1 MTIADFFYHK
11 PSSLK
16 EACQILNESPDGV
29 PLAGGTDLLVEMKRG
44 LRHHEDVV
52 SLAEIQDL
60 KRIAEEEGNL
70 IIGAGVTH
78 NMLIASPLI
87 KEHSP
92 AIAEAASKIGTEQIR
107 NVGTVG
113 GNLCTGASCC
123 DMAPILMAYDASFEI
138 ESPDNVRTVS
148 SREFFISHKK
158 TRIRKG
164 EILTSIKISRNMA
177 RRGASYEKFGLREA
191 ASISVAS
198 IAAVVEIHGEICS
211 DVCIVI
217 GAVAP
222 TPKVSD
228 KAIAFLKGKKISEL
242 SEDSSILIQAGEA
255 AADDALPIDDLRSS
269 ATYRRNI
276 IKVLTQRA
284 VLKAALRAYDL
295 RNR

>member
-52 SLAEIQDL
+52 SLAEIRDL
-60 KRIAEEEGNL
+60 KRITGDAENL

-78 NMLIASPLI
+78 NMLIASSPVN
-87 KEHSP
+87 KDFP

-123 DMAPILMAYDASFEI
+123 DMAPILMAYDASLEI
-138 ESPDNVRTVS
+138 ESLDSVRTVS
-148 SREFFISHKK
+148 LRNFFISHKE
-158 TRIRKG
+158 TRIKKG
-164 EILTSIKISRNMA
+164 EILTRIKISRNMVG
-177 RRGASYEKFGLREA
+177 RGASYEKFGLREA

-198 IAAVVEIHGEICS
+198 AAAVVEIHDEICS
-211 DVCIVI
+211 DACIVI

-228 KAIAFLKGKKISEL
+228 KAISFLRGKKISEL
-242 SEDSSILIQAGEA
+242 SKDSSLLIKAGEA
-255 AADDALPIDDLRSS
+255 AADDALPIDDLRGS
-269 ATYRRNI
+269 AAYRRNI
-276 IKVLTQRA
+276 IRVLARRA
-284 VLKAALRAYDL
+284 LLKAALRACDSI
-295 RNR
+295 NR